1 MTTNESEIAR
11 PVLVGDTADI
21 YLHRTLTIL
30 RLESINPDVVMEFSP
45 GQDCVFAGIGEVIPL
60 LSRVLPETGREVWSL
75 PEGSAMEAG
84 EVCLRIRAPYA
95 SFGLYETAVAGTLA
109 SGSGWATAARAC
121 VDAAQGTPVVSFG
134 ARRLHPSVSGIM
146 DYSAVVGGCVS
157 CSSLQGARLAGLTP
171 WGGMPHAYV
180 LLVGDTVRATMSF
193 DRHMPPEVPR
203 VALVDT
209 FKDEA
214 EESIAV
220 ARALRER
227 LRGVLLDT
235 PAERGGVT
243 PDLVYEVRA
252 RLDQAGFRHVDI
264 YISGGLTPERITGFV
279 ETGTPVNVFV
289 VGQYI
294 AGASPIEI
302 TGDIKEINGSPVAK
316 RGRVP
321 GVTDNQRL
329 VRVL

>member
-1 MTTNESEIAR
+1 MWSW
-11 PVLVGDTADI
+11 
-21 YLHRTLTIL
+21 
-30 RLESINPDVVMEFSP
+30 SSP
-45 GQDCVFAGIGEVIPL
+45 PGGTVCSPGIGEVIPL

-75 PEGSAMEAG
+75 PEGSAVESG

-95 SFGLYETAVAGTLA
+95 SFGLYETAMAGTLA
-109 SGSGWATAARAC
+109 SGSGWATAARDC
-121 VDAAQGTPVVSFG
+121 VDAAQGIPVVSFG
-134 ARRLHPSVSGIM
+134 ARRVHPSVSGIM

-171 WGGMPHAYV
+171 WGGVPHAYV

-243 PDLVYEVRA
+243 PDLVYELRA
-252 RLDQAGFRHVDI
+252 RLDLAGFNHVDI
-264 YISGGLTPERITGFV
+264 YVSGGLTPERITEFV
-279 ETGTPVNVFV
+279 ETETPVNVFV

-294 AGASPIEI
+294 AGASPVQI
-302 TGDIKEINGSPVAK
+302 TCDIKEIDGSPAAK
-316 RGRVP
+316 RGRIP

>member
-1 MTTNESEIAR
+1 M
-11 PVLVGDTADI
+11 
-21 YLHRTLTIL
+21 
-30 RLESINPDVVMEFSP
+30 
-45 GQDCVFAGIGEVIPL
+45 FAGIGEVIPL

-75 PEGSAMEAG
+75 PEGSAVEAG
-84 EVCLRIRAPYA
+84 EICLRIRGPYA
-95 SFGLYETAVAGTLA
+95 SFGLYETAVAGSLA

-121 VDAAQGTPVVSFG
+121 VDAAQGIPVVSFG
-134 ARRLHPSVSGIM
+134 ARHVHPSVSGIM

-157 CSSLQGARLAGLTP
+157 CSSLQGGRLAGLTP

-252 RLDQAGFRHVDI
+252 RLDQAGFNHVDI
-264 YISGGLTPERITGFV
+264 YVSGGLTPERITEFV
-279 ETGTPVNVFV
+279 ETDTPVNVFV

-302 TGDIKEINGSPVAK
+302 TGDIKEINGSPAAK
-316 RGRVP
+316 RGRIP

>member
-21 YLHRTLTIL
+21 YLHQTLTIL
-30 RLESINPDVVMEFSP
+30 RLESINPNVVMEFSP

-75 PEGSAMEAG
+75 PEGSAVEAG
-84 EVCLRIRAPYA
+84 EICLRIRGPYA
-95 SFGLYETAVAGTLA
+95 SFGLYETAVAGSLA

-121 VDAAQGTPVVSFG
+121 VDAAQGIPVVSFG
-134 ARRLHPSVSGIM
+134 ARHVHPSVSGIM

-157 CSSLQGARLAGLTP
+157 CSSLQGGRLAGLTP
-171 WGGMPHAYV
+171 WGTMPHAFV
-180 LLVGDTVRATMSF
+180 LLIGDTVRATMSF

-209 FKDEA
+209 FKDEG
-214 EESIAV
+214 EESLAV

-243 PDLVYEVRA
+243 PDLVYEVRE
-252 RLDQAGFRHVDI
+252 RLNQGGFRHVDM
-264 YISGGLTPERITGFV
+264 YVSGGMTPERISEFV
-279 ETGTPVNVFV
+279 ETESPVNVFV

-302 TGDIKEINGSPVAK
+302 TGDIKEINGSPAAK
-316 RGRVP
+316 RGRIP

>member
-45 GQDCVFAGIGEVIPL
+45 GQDCRFAGIGDVNQL

-75 PEGSAMEAG
+75 PEGSAVEAG

-109 SGSGWATAARAC
+109 AGSGWATAARAC
-121 VDAAQGTPVVSFG
+121 VDAAQGIPVISFG
-134 ARRLHPSVSGIM
+134 ARRVHPSVSGIM

-157 CSSLQGARLAGLTP
+157 CSSLQGSRLAGLTP
-171 WGGMPHAYV
+171 WGSMSHAYV

-193 DRHMPPEVPR
+193 DRQMPPEVPR

-235 PAERGGVT
+235 AAERGGVT

-252 RLDQAGFRHVDI
+252 RLDQAGFNHVDI
-264 YISGGLTPERITGFV
+264 YVSGGLTPERIAEFV
-279 ETGTPVNVFV
+279 AEGSPVNNFV

-294 AGASPIEI
+294 ASASPIEI
-302 TGDIKEINGSPVAK
+302 TGDIKEINGSPAAK
-316 RGRVP
+316 RGRIP

>member
-21 YLHRTLTIL
+21 YLHQTLTIL
-30 RLESINPDVVMEFSP
+30 RLESINPNVVMEFSP

-75 PEGSAMEAG
+75 PEGSAVEAG
-84 EVCLRIRAPYA
+84 EICLRIRGPYA
-95 SFGLYETAVAGTLA
+95 SFGLYETAVAGSLA

-121 VDAAQGTPVVSFG
+121 VDAAQGIPVVSFG
-134 ARRLHPSVSGIM
+134 ARHVHPSVSGIM

-157 CSSLQGARLAGLTP
+157 CSSLQGGRLAGLTP
-171 WGGMPHAYV
+171 WGTMPHAFV
-180 LLVGDTVRATMSF
+180 LLIGDTVRATMSF

-209 FKDEA
+209 FKDEG
-214 EESIAV
+214 EESLAV

-243 PDLVYEVRA
+243 PDLVYEVRE
-252 RLDQAGFRHVDI
+252 RLNQGGFRHVDM
-264 YISGGLTPERITGFV
+264 YVSGGMTPERISEFV
-279 ETGTPVNVFV
+279 ETESPVNVFV

-294 AGASPIEI
+294 AGAPPIEI
-302 TGDIKEINGSPVAK
+302 TADIKEISGNPVAK

-321 GVTDNQRL
+321 GVSDNLRL

>member
-45 GQDCVFAGIGEVIPL
+45 GQDCRFAGIGDVNQL

-75 PEGSAMEAG
+75 PEGSAVEAG

-109 SGSGWATAARAC
+109 AGSGWATAARAC
-121 VDAAQGTPVVSFG
+121 VDAAQGIPVISFG
-134 ARRLHPSVSGIM
+134 ARRVHPSVSGIM

-157 CSSLQGARLAGLTP
+157 CSSLQGSRLAGLTP
-171 WGGMPHAYV
+171 WGSMSHAYV

-193 DRHMPPEVPR
+193 DRQMPPEVPR

-235 PAERGGVT
+235 AAERGGVT

-252 RLDQAGFRHVDI
+252 RLDQAGFNHVDI
-264 YISGGLTPERITGFV
+264 YVSGGLTPETDCRICRRG
-279 ETGTPVNVFV
+279 
-289 VGQYI
+289 I
-294 AGASPIEI
+294 AGEQLCGRPVHRQRVADRDNGRHQ
-302 TGDIKEINGSPVAK
+302 GD
-316 RGRVP
+316 
-321 GVTDNQRL
+321 
-329 VRVL
+329 

>member
-1 MTTNESEIAR
+1 MEI
-11 PVLVGDTADI
+11 
-21 YLHRTLTIL
+21 
-30 RLESINPDVVMEFSP
+30 SP
-45 GQDCVFAGIGEVIPL
+45 GEDCIFAGIGEVVPL

-75 PEGSAMEAG
+75 PEGSAVEAG

-95 SFGLYETAVAGTLA
+95 AFGLYETAVAGTLA

-121 VDAAQGTPVVSFG
+121 VEAAQGIPVVSFG
-134 ARRLHPSVSGIM
+134 ARRVHPSVSGIM

-171 WGGMPHAYV
+171 FGGMPHAYV

-220 ARALRER
+220 ARSLRER

-235 PAERGGVT
+235 PPERGGVT

-252 RLDQAGFRHVDI
+252 RLDLAGFRHVDI
-264 YISGGLTPERITGFV
+264 YVSGGLTPDRITEFV
-279 ETGTPVNVFV
+279 ETETPVNVFV

-294 AGASPIEI
+294 AGASPVQM
-302 TGDIKEINGSPVAK
+302 TGDIKEIDGSPIAK

-321 GVTDNQRL
+321 GVTDNLRL